1 MAGKRLSEP
10 KRDRLTVAIARAEE
24 LHRIGSESAGAVQAP
39 EGNPGV
45 LAVLCQVLPAH
56 QHGSVVRVSGNVM
69 IDILRSIGLA
79 VRQEA
84 TSGETDVLHEDR
96 VEAHFGVARIRQL
109 QVPDPGCLVG
119 LQTQRRAV
127 AQAAG
132 LTVPDDTISRDAHAH
147 IGAGADDLGD

>member
-1 MAGKRLSEP
+1 M
-10 KRDRLTVAIARAEE
+10 
-24 LHRIGSESAGAVQAP
+24 
-39 EGNPGV
+39 
-45 LAVLCQVLPAH
+45 
-56 QHGSVVRVSGNVM
+56 RVSGNVM

-84 TSGETDVLHEDR
+84 TSGETDVLHDDR
-96 VEAHFGVARIRQL
+96 VERHRGVACIRHL

-132 LTVPDDTISRDAHAH
+132 LAFPHDAIIREAHANVGTGAHHLGDQRLRAADAHE
-147 IGAGADDLGD
+147 DSGDAAFDRRRSSS